1 MRGVVT
7 AVSAHS
13 GWIALAAL
21 VVGLI
26 AIVWLALLNRRV
38 RVVSP
43 DIRRLVRGMQG
54 KRFDEVLR
62 DLLGNMEFLGGRLG
76 RVEVAVEELSRRQKR
91 AVQHLGLVRYNAE
104 QSLGGELSF
113 ALALLDASHNGVIV
127 TSLHTL
133 EECRIYLR
141 TVERGRCA
149 HDLNEE
155 EAAALEIALKRRQPE
170 TAATSRQ
177 RRSRWRE
184 RERADRQRASKPE
197 KQGEPDGE

>member
-1 MRGVVT
+1 MSGVLA
-7 AVSAHS
+7 AVSANS

-21 VVGLI
+21 VAGVI
-26 AIVWLALLNRRV
+26 ALVWLALLNRRV

-141 TVERGRCA
+141 TVEQGRCA

-155 EAAALEIALKRRQPE
+155 EAAALEIALRRRRPE
-170 TAATSRQ
+170 ASATARQ
-177 RRSRWRE
+177 RRPRWRAKE
-184 RERADRQRASKPE
+184 RTDSQRSAKPE
-197 KQGEPDGE
+197 KRGEPDGE